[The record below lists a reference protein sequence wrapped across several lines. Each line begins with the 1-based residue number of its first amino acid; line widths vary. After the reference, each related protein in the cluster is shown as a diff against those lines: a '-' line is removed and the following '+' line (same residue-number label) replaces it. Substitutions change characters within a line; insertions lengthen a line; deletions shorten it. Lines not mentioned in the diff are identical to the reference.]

1 MFPSFVIRSMASVA
15 SLAVA
20 FTTLALSQAQPNS
33 QQIQWIEDF
42 PTAIRYATSNNL
54 PLMLHFYGDNCPPC
68 RLLEKKAFRDPELI
82 GKINGQVVAVRING
96 EKQKEL
102 RDRYQVTRWPTDV
115 YVLPNG
121 EEVYRTVS
129 PQDPSVYGQMID
141 RVALRHRDW
150 KAGEIAAAQANEH
163 RLANRTSTQIAM
175 DRRPTPTSSIASS
188 GSHPVMNSRHASAP
202 TALASPTLASPAT
215 ASPAPASPS
224 FASPAPATVQPM
236 LASQPMHVAHPPS
249 APQQIPQSVADQRV
263 ISNPH
268 LAAGP
273 LVVPPAAAPSA
284 LAQPTPSTP
293 SAPEAKVAGVPATT
307 IAARTP
313 AQTEP
318 SVGLDGF
325 CPVSLYHGAKSTD
338 PNRTVW
344 TEGSP
349 KFAVKHRGRIYL
361 CASDAYRQEFLRAP
375 DLYAP
380 CLSCYDLI
388 HYIKT
393 QQLVDGKCEFGC
405 FQADTGRVFL
415 FATQEHCDEF
425 RRNESYYSQLMQS
438 GTEPERVASQPDGS
452 PVR

>member
-1 MFPSFVIRSMASVA
+1 MFSSFVIRSVACLA
-15 SLAVA
+15 SLSVA
-20 FTTLALSQAQPNS
+20 FTTLAPSLAQPNS
-33 QQIQWIEDF
+33 QQIQWIDDF
-42 PTAIRYATSNNL
+42 QTAIRYATSNNL
-54 PLMLHFYGDNCPPC
+54 PLLLHFYGDNCPPC

-115 YVLPNG
+115 YLLPNG

-175 DRRPTPTSSIASS
+175 DRRPTPSTSIAST
-188 GSHPVMNSRHASAP
+188 GSHPVMSSAQ
-202 TALASPTLASPAT
+202 TAARSPSANQA
-215 ASPAPASPS
+215 PAPSANPTPS
-224 FASPAPATVQPM
+224 AIQPM
-236 LASQPMHVAHPPS
+236 LAAQSALPPS
-249 APQQIPQSVADQRV
+249 QDPPSIASQRV

-273 LVVPPAAAPSA
+273 LVVPPAAAPA
-284 LAQPTPSTP
+284 AIAQPTLA
-293 SAPEAKVAGVPATT
+293 APTAPDAKVAGLPATT
-307 IAARTP
+307 IATRTASQP
-313 AQTEP
+313 EP

-325 CPVSLYHGAKSTD
+325 CPVSLYLGAKSTD

-380 CLSCYDLI
+380 CLSCFDLI

-425 RRNESYYSQLMQS
+425 RRNESYYSQLIQHS
-438 GTEPERVASQPDGS
+438 SEPERVASQPDGS

>member
-1 MFPSFVIRSMASVA
+1 MFRSAFIHSVA
-15 SLAVA
+15 CLACLAVS
-20 FTTLALSQAQPNS
+20 FSTLARTFSQPNT
-33 QQIQWIEDF
+33 QEIQWIDDF

-68 RLLEKKAFRDPELI
+68 RLLEKKAFRDPQLI
-82 GKINGQVVAVRING
+82 GKINGQLVAVRING

-115 YVLPNG
+115 YLLPNG
-121 EEVYRTVS
+121 EEIYRTVS
-129 PQDPSVYGQMID
+129 PQDPSVYGQMVD

-150 KAGEIAAAQANEH
+150 KAGEVAAAQANEQ

-175 DRRPTPTSSIASS
+175 DRRPTSSSMASS
-188 GSHPVMNSRHASAP
+188 SSHPVLNTAPGPSA
-202 TALASPTLASPAT
+202 ATLPQQ
-215 ASPAPASPS
+215 PASGFQQPALVAQQSTPHPS
-224 FASPAPATVQPM
+224 TMPQTV
-236 LASQPMHVAHPPS
+236 
-249 APQQIPQSVADQRV
+249 APQTQRV
-263 ISNPH
+263 IANPH
-268 LAAGP
+268 LAGGP
-273 LVVPPAAAPSA
+273 ILVPPAAPMTPQPAPQA
-284 LAQPTPSTP
+284 PA
-293 SAPEAKVAGVPATT
+293 APEVKVAGVPATT
-307 IAARTP
+307 IANQSTATV
-313 AQTEP
+313 EP

-325 CPVSLYHGAKSTD
+325 CPVSLFHGAKSTD
-338 PNRTVW
+338 PNRVVW

-361 CASDAYRQEFLRAP
+361 CASEAYRQEFLRAP

-393 QQLVDGKCEFGC
+393 QQLVNGKCEFGC

-415 FATQEHCDEF
+415 FASQEHCDEF
-425 RRNESYYSQLMQS
+425 RRNESYYSQLIQNGS
-438 GTEPERVASQPDGS
+438 GPERVAAQPDGL

>member
-1 MFPSFVIRSMASVA
+1 MFRFVFVHFFACIACLTVVFA
-15 SLAVA
+15 TSLPA
-20 FTTLALSQAQPNS
+20 FSQPNTEE
-33 QQIQWIEDF
+33 IQWIDDF

-54 PLMLHFYGDNCPPC
+54 PMMLHFYGDNCPPC
-68 RLLEKKAFRDPELI
+68 RLLEKKAFRDPHLI
-82 GKINGQVVAVRING
+82 GKINGQLVAVRING

-115 YVLPNG
+115 YLLPNG

-129 PQDPSVYGQMID
+129 PQDPKVYGQMVD

-150 KAGEIAAAQANEH
+150 KAGEVAAAEGNEQ

-175 DRRPTPTSSIASS
+175 DRRPAPTHSMASS
-188 GSHPVMNSRHASAP
+188 GNHPVLTTAPNASETSQTNKP
-202 TALASPTLASPAT
+202 TAGFQQPALVAQQPTASPTVMP
-215 ASPAPASPS
+215 
-224 FASPAPATVQPM
+224 QP
-236 LASQPMHVAHPPS
+236 V
-249 APQQIPQSVADQRV
+249 APQNQKV
-263 ISNPH
+263 IANPY
-268 LAAGP
+268 LAGGP
-273 LVVPPAAAPSA
+273 ITVPPAVPAAIA
-284 LAQPTPSTP
+284 TPSPP
-293 SAPEAKVAGVPATT
+293 SQPAQSSPAGPDAKVAGVPATT
-307 IAARTP
+307 IANRSTSAV
-313 AQTEP
+313 EP

-344 TEGSP
+344 SEGSP

-361 CASDAYRQEFLRAP
+361 CASEAYRQEFLRAP

-393 QQLVDGKCEFGC
+393 QELVDGKCEFGC
-405 FQADTGRVFL
+405 FQANTGRVFL
-415 FATQEHCDEF
+415 FVSQEHCDEF
-425 RRNESYYSQLMQS
+425 RRNESYYSQLIQNGS
-438 GTEPERVASQPDGS
+438 GPERVAEQPAAL

>member
-1 MFPSFVIRSMASVA
+1 MFRTVFHQSIACLA
-15 SLAVA
+15 CLAVA
-20 FTTLALSQAQPNS
+20 WTTLAPAYSQPNT
-33 QQIQWIEDF
+33 QEIQWIDDF

-68 RLLEKKAFRDPELI
+68 RLLEKKAFRDPQLI
-82 GKINGQVVAVRING
+82 GKINGQLVAVRING

-115 YVLPNG
+115 YLLPNG

-129 PQDPSVYGQMID
+129 PQDPNVYGQMVD

-150 KAGEIAAAQANEH
+150 KAGEVAAAQANDQ
-163 RLANRTSTQIAM
+163 RMANRTSTQIAM
-175 DRRPTPTSSIASS
+175 DRRPAPATSIASS
-188 GSHPVMNSRHASAP
+188 SSHPVLNTAPNGSVAQQPQQTQLPNSGFQQPALVAQHP
-202 TALASPTLASPAT
+202 TANPAT
-215 ASPAPASPS
+215 MPQ
-224 FASPAPATVQPM
+224 TV
-236 LASQPMHVAHPPS
+236 
-249 APQQIPQSVADQRV
+249 APQTQRV
-263 ISNPH
+263 IANPH
-268 LAAGP
+268 LAGGP
-273 LVVPPAAAPSA
+273 IMVPPAAPATSQPAQAAPA
-284 LAQPTPSTP
+284 
-293 SAPEAKVAGVPATT
+293 APEAKVASVPATT
-307 IAARTP
+307 IANRSAP
-313 AQTEP
+313 AVEP

-325 CPVSLYHGAKSTD
+325 CPVSLYNGAKSTD

-361 CASDAYRQEFLRAP
+361 CASEAYRQEFLRAP

-415 FATQEHCDEF
+415 FASQEHCDEF
-425 RRNESYYSQLMQS
+425 RRNESYYSQLIQNGS
-438 GTEPERVASQPDGS
+438 GPERVAAQPDGL

>member
-1 MFPSFVIRSMASVA
+1 MFRSAFIHSVA
-15 SLAVA
+15 CLACLAVS
-20 FTTLALSQAQPNS
+20 FSTLARTFSQPNT
-33 QQIQWIEDF
+33 QEIQWIDDF

-68 RLLEKKAFRDPELI
+68 RLLEKKAFRDPQLI
-82 GKINGQVVAVRING
+82 GKINGQLVAVRING

-115 YVLPNG
+115 YLLPNG
-121 EEVYRTVS
+121 EEIYRTVS
-129 PQDPSVYGQMID
+129 PQDPSVYGQMVD

-150 KAGEIAAAQANEH
+150 KAGEVAAAQANEQ

-175 DRRPTPTSSIASS
+175 DRRPTPSSSMASS
-188 GSHPVMNSRHASAP
+188 RSHPVLNTAP
-202 TALASPTLASPAT
+202 N
-215 ASPAPASPS
+215 
-224 FASPAPATVQPM
+224 
-236 LASQPMHVAHPPS
+236 PS
-249 APQQIPQSVADQRV
+249 AAIQPQQPTPGFQQPARVAQQPTPHPSTMPQTVAPQTQRV
-263 ISNPH
+263 IANPH
-268 LAAGP
+268 LAGGP
-273 LVVPPAAAPSA
+273 ILVPPAAPMTPQPAPQA
-284 LAQPTPSTP
+284 PA
-293 SAPEAKVAGVPATT
+293 APEVKVAGVPATT
-307 IAARTP
+307 IANQSSSTV
-313 AQTEP
+313 EP

-325 CPVSLYHGAKSTD
+325 CPVSLFHGAKSTD
-338 PNRTVW
+338 PNRVVW

-361 CASDAYRQEFLRAP
+361 CASEAYRQEFLRAP

-393 QQLVDGKCEFGC
+393 QQLVNGKCEFGC

-415 FATQEHCDEF
+415 FASQEHCDEF
-425 RRNESYYSQLMQS
+425 RRNESYYSQLIQNGS
-438 GTEPERVASQPDGS
+438 GPERVAAQPDGL